1 MDLKTLGWN
10 RYSQSIK
17 NLENFSSENLAR
29 VAVENRGGYLLYS
42 NFGELTGIVQ
52 GKFMRNA
59 KDETDYPKVGDWVEI
74 EKLQGENKAIIKSIL
89 PRKTKI
95 SRKRAGED
103 VAEQIIA
110 ANVDIAFIVQGLD
123 GDLNLSR
130 LERYVAMAREG
141 NCEPIILLNKSDI
154 NTNGERILEDI
165 KQKIGDFKIFLV
177 SARTQQGIAEIKSLI
192 VEGISVVFV
201 GSSGVGKS
209 TLINTILGSEKQ
221 KTDLIRLDDSKGRH
235 TTTKRE
241 LIILPSGGLLID
253 TPGMRELGLW
263 ASQSALSETFQD
275 VDEFA
280 KLCKFNDC
288 DHKKDK
294 GCAVVEALN
303 AGNISR
309 QRYETFINLR
319 SGLDPLKAKKDS
331 NAKQT
336 AKRGR
341 QTLIK
346 RPEFS
351 KDK

>member
-1 MDLKTLGWN
+1 M
-10 RYSQSIK
+10 
-17 NLENFSSENLAR
+17 
-29 VAVENRGGYLLYS
+29 
-42 NFGELTGIVQ
+42 
-52 GKFMRNA
+52 
-59 KDETDYPKVGDWVEI
+59 
-74 EKLQGENKAIIKSIL
+74 
-89 PRKTKI
+89 
-95 SRKRAGED
+95 
-103 VAEQIIA
+103 
-110 ANVDIAFIVQGLD
+110 
-123 GDLNLSR
+123 
-130 LERYVAMAREG
+130 
-141 NCEPIILLNKSDI
+141 NKSDI